1 MDIIGYANGM
11 RKQEKLVEEYK
22 KNPNLSKDW
31 VKGMLKQIDERLNQM
46 NEQVIN
52 IKNKLD
58 DKDQLNYYWKDFEEF
73 DVVYSALQEQ
83 MISFHDLFLES

>member
-1 MDIIGYANGM
+1 MEVMKISEN
-11 RKQEKLVEEYK
+11 LVEKYV

-31 VKGMLKQIDERLNQM
+31 VKEMLKQIDERLNQM